1 MSGLDWGRPFCV
13 GCGWVASGEAK
24 DAAGWRAAKGTMW
37 LVVSG
42 EAQVAM
48 AE

>member
-1 MSGLDWGRPFCV
+1 M
-13 GCGWVASGEAK
+13 ASGRSEGRGLATRGESK
-24 DAAGWRAAKGTMW
+24 DVAGWRAAKGKMW